1 MIDNLSRLALI
12 FQLNYWQDTI
22 LSVVPDSGDDRA
34 EPGCVPSVNMLNLEY
49 SSGATN
55 FMYR

>member
-12 FQLNYWQDTI
+12 FHVYTI